1 MVDPLELLSD
11 HELIHR
17 LNAAAATRGLTL
29 LMNER
34 DGGWHAALHPIYSVE
49 GPDRR
54 TAMIRLLRMLEHESG

>member
-1 MVDPLELLSD
+1 M
-11 HELIHR
+11 
-17 LNAAAATRGLTL
+17 